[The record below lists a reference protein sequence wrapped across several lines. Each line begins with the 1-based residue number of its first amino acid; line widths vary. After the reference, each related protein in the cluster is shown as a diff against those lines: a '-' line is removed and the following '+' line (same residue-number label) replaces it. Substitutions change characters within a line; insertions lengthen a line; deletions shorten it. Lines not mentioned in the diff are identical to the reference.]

1 VNTSRYRAVKSE
13 VDIIAKFPREGIL
26 YRSHPFVEYFAGYSG
41 ILVGCMARFGI
52 AQFRARAQ

>member
-1 VNTSRYRAVKSE
+1 MNVLINK
-13 VDIIAKFPREGIL
+13 
-26 YRSHPFVEYFAGYSG
+26 GYSG